1 MQEMKDMLL
10 QGNEA
15 VIQQHI
21 TRAGVEMK
29 EIELSI
35 QQLPAD
41 NSNDLVAA
49 STQLGEYEQTRRELL
64 HELEKQQAANQ
75 TFIRMC
81 EEVLSETVYQR
92 TGQKVKG
99 VRATNNSSA
108 LTGFINTTGEESM
121 IDQDISDINADN
133 YSIAIAGVVKN
144 LDFKDLRPNGLNR
157 G

>member
-1 MQEMKDMLL
+1 MLL

-21 TRAGVEMK
+21 TRAGVNMR
-29 EIELSI
+29 EIELNI

-41 NSNDLVAA
+41 NNNELVVA
-49 STQLGEYEQTRRELL
+49 SPQLGESEQIRRELL
-64 HELEKQQAANQ
+64 HELKKQQTANQ

-81 EEVLSETVYQR
+81 EEALSETVYQR
-92 TGQKVKG
+92 TGQKIKG

-108 LTGFINTTGEESM
+108 LTGFINTSGEESR

-133 YSIAIAGVVKN
+133 YSVAVAGVVKN
-144 LDFKDLRPNGLNR
+144 LDFKDLRLTGPNR